1 MPDTAPR
8 PPDKDPASLGPGS
21 FGPRKED
28 ERSMPW
34 IPMAIGAALL
44 ALIVVAL
51 IFFSRSSEP
60 GANGQA
66 HPYSANLKFTD
77 LKLSASENFVG
88 GDVTYLD
95 GVLANTGDKTV
106 NGVTVEL
113 TFHNTLKEVVQKET
127 LRVRGLSTTGPY
139 PDLVDL
145 RSAPLAAGKS
155 RAIRLTLDHISADW
169 DRSAPDIKVTSV
181 SFQ

>member
-1 MPDTAPR
+1 RTMRRLRSAPRREIPPNRRRSRRSTRVKLRSRTGSRLMAAAAATAFSLSYNLAMPDTAPR
-8 PPDKDPASLGPGS
+8 PPDQDPLSPGSAS

-34 IPMAIGAALL
+34 IPMAVGAALL
-44 ALIVVAL
+44 AVVVLAL

-88 GDVTYLD
+88 G
-95 GVLANTGDKTV
+95 
-106 NGVTVEL
+106 
-113 TFHNTLKEVVQKET
+113 
-127 LRVRGLSTTGPY
+127 
-139 PDLVDL
+139 
-145 RSAPLAAGKS
+145 
-155 RAIRLTLDHISADW
+155 
-169 DRSAPDIKVTSV
+169 
-181 SFQ
+181 